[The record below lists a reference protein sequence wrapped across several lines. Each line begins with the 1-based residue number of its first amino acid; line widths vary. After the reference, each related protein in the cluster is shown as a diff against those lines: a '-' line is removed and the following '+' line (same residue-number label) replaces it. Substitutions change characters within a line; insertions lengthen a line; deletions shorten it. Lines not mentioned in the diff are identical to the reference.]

1 MVRMAG
7 NTMLTSVARFN
18 AGITYESLLVPTGAV
33 ITNININGQFSSS
46 NIASPRD
53 QECIQSHNSA
63 TYEKDKMSSSRAQHI
78 PAGFTTLTNSK
89 SWRSRKRSSRKY
101 FVPRNETLPKRREHC
116 CSTSC
121 KGAMEN
127 ANTTSRSVGLHIL
140 YSFEANG
147 RKRSRRTR
155 VPATIHPKEKAKP
168 LGSGFQLLGS
178 GSQLPGSGS
187 QLPTTLIPLFLA
199 MYPDIPLKKTRPRG
213 KHGKMSSALTK
224 GATRINKSHQHAR
237 GKGDSRRGD
246 KSSSDI
252 QKTLGVAR
260 PSGGREQLGCMIK

>member
-7 NTMLTSVARFN
+7 NTMLTSVARFD

-63 TYEKDKMSSSRAQHI
+63 TYEKVKMSSSRAQHL
-78 PAGFTTLTNSK
+78 PAG
-89 SWRSRKRSSRKY
+89 RSAKG
-101 FVPRNETLPKRREHC
+101 TLPKRREHC

-121 KGAMEN
+121 KEAMEN

-147 RKRSRRTR
+147 RKKSRRTR

-168 LGSGFQLLGS
+168 LGSGFQLPGS

-213 KHGKMSSALTK
+213 KHGKMSSALTQ

-260 PSGGREQLGCMIK
+260 PSGGR